1 MVLQKI
7 DKIRLKASLNLIPT
21 AKIMLETMSDQNAV
35 ING

>member
-1 MVLQKI
+1 MVSKKI
-7 DKIRLKASLNLIPT
+7 DIIRLKASINLIPK

>member
-7 DKIRLKASLNLIPT
+7 DKIRLKASLNLIPK